1 MRAFRT
7 SKFSASRFSFLSQ
20 KGKKNISLRLG
31 REPYWYMV
39 AKGKGVKRG
48 YLTGTECHHVISNNT
63 NDIGKWPDNK
73 DDVENLSRWGQYRT
87 GES

>member
-1 MRAFRT
+1 
-7 SKFSASRFSFLSQ
+7 
-20 KGKKNISLRLG
+20 
-31 REPYWYMV
+31 MV